1 MGFFTPKK
9 INTITELYS
18 DFLRD
23 YIQYLVNDEK
33 EINKKIEEIKKKTN
47 QNLKVDQLRK
57 EIWILRYTTLH
68 IWFFDLVEPTNQEE
82 LDEQTK
88 LINHTFKIILEN
100 NSEYDYS
107 SLFSNGL
114 VEYFKTDKLRFND
127 LMNFKSHWGDKLKE
141 KLVHIPFE
149 CTEGRLAGE
158 LHDFIV
164 ELLMRT
170 IKKDFKSFLM
180 EDNTLT
186 KEEIE
191 DIKKTIKE
199 AEPTKEETEEAL
211 IEAIEEVVGHSS
223 EQKTMTLKQAE
234 KILYDEYAEF
244 LQSDTTRFGAIFPIT
259 PPASF
264 LPYHPKYIKEAI
276 KILKDYCK
284 KNGDISKLKVI
295 ENVEPLLW
303 HIKGDEEDMVILVE
317 DEKWRNLSKELIQKF
332 QENPN
337 QKSYIL
343 KFLKGR
349 SFEDIDFEKLDIN
362 TAKDLSEIT
371 NLFFKNSYLLLN
383 ILFEEKVPESL
394 LPFSKTKFI
403 KLIDFLIE
411 FYNSANKNEEV
422 EAYTFIK
429 NSITDEYIDDEIA
442 MKEFISNISNKDNRD
457 SIILNLQNH
466 QTKKIEKLLSE

>member
-1 MGFFTPKK
+1 MGFFTSKK

-23 YIQYLVNDEK
+23 YVQYLVNDEK
-33 EINKKIEEIKKKTN
+33 EINIKIEEIKKKTN

-57 EIWILRYTTLH
+57 EIWILRYATLH
-68 IWFFDLVEPTNQEE
+68 IWFFDLVEPKNQEE

-88 LINHTFKIILEN
+88 LINHTFKVILES
-100 NSEYDYS
+100 NSEYDYF

-114 VEYFKTDKLRFND
+114 VEYFKADKLRFND
-127 LMNFKSHWGDKLKE
+127 LKNFKSHWGDKLKE

-170 IKKDFKSFLM
+170 IKKDFKSFQM

-199 AEPTKEETEEAL
+199 AEPTKEETEKAL
-211 IEAIEEVVGHSS
+211 IEAIEEVVGHSG

-234 KILYDEYAEF
+234 KVLYDEYAEF
-244 LQSDTTRFGAIFPIT
+244 LQSDTNRFGAIFPIT
-259 PPASF
+259 PPVSF
-264 LPYHPKYIKEAI
+264 YPYHPKHIKEAI
-276 KILKDYCK
+276 NILKTDCEK
-284 KNGDISKLKVI
+284 KGEVSKIKAI
-295 ENVEPLLW
+295 ENVEPFLW
-303 HIKGDEEDMVILVE
+303 HIKEDEECMVKLVE
-317 DEKWRNLSKELIQKF
+317 DVKWRDLSFKLVKDFQK
-332 QENPN
+332 NPN
-337 QKSYIL
+337 QISYIEKYL
-343 KFLKGR
+343 EGE
-349 SFEDIDFEKLDIN
+349 SFDKIDFNNLNTN
-362 TAKDLSEIT
+362 TAKKLSEIV

-383 ILFEEKVPESL
+383 IIFETKVPESL
-394 LPFSKTKFI
+394 LPFSKTKLI

-422 EAYTFIK
+422 EAYTFMK
-429 NSITDEYIDDEIA
+429 NYITDEYIDDEIA
-442 MKEFISNISNKDNRD
+442 MKEFINNISNKDNRD

-466 QTKKIEKLLSE
+466 QTKKIEKLFS